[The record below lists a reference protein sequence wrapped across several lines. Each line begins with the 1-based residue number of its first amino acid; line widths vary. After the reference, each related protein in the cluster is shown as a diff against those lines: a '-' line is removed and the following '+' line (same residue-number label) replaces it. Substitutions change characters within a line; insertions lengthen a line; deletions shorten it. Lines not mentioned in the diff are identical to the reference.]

1 MLKMASAYFESASS
15 VRFSQS
21 TASESRPPSS
31 SKSAKLCQAEAH
43 LIAFNAEHF
52 RRILAKY
59 AIYYNEVRTHT
70 SLGKDPP
77 CTRPIERLAGY
88 IIGTLESDFGS
99 DRGERAVARAAE
111 QFGTMFGRL
120 LPFRRLVDFQ
130 YRREISLAQLGRLGL
145 ELMLKLSQ
153 LGFIGIAGFRKPGDL
168 VRGLDK
174 LQHGQFG
181 ALHGSAGRPERCAKS
196 SSASRL
202 LSGSLEAS
210 AVRTKDG

>member
-1 MLKMASAYFESASS
+1 M
-15 VRFSQS
+15 
-21 TASESRPPSS
+21 
-31 SKSAKLCQAEAH
+31 
-43 LIAFNAEHF
+43 IAFNAEHL

-130 YRREISLAQLGRLGL
+130 HRREISLAQLGRLGL
-145 ELMLKLSQ
+145 ELMLKLSP
-153 LGFIGIAGFRKPGDL
+153 LGFIGIAGYGPI
-168 VRGLDK
+168 
-174 LQHGQFG
+174 
-181 ALHGSAGRPERCAKS
+181 SAAPAPS
-196 SSASRL
+196 ML
-202 LSGSLEAS
+202 
-210 AVRTKDG
+210 